1 MKRYKVI
8 TAAENTSAEDALK
21 DSLNALEDDFD
32 FLVAGIEKI
41 GRGDAAAGQQ
51 LISMISESIQSAVSQ
66 LASELQ
72 EVE

>member
-8 TAAENTSAEDALK
+8 TAAENTSAGDALK
-21 DSLNALEDDFD
+21 DSLDALEDDFD

-41 GRGDAAAGQQ
+41 GREDAAAGQQ